1 MPEYNAPL
9 RDIRFALNELLD
21 FENHY
26 ASLSGCEE
34 VSPDLVDAIL
44 EEGAKFSTQVLSPL
58 NQSGD
63 LQGCQLSNGSVI
75 TPDGFKEAY
84 QQYREG
90 GWPSLAQ
97 TPEFGGQG
105 LPESLGAVISELNG
119 SANWSWTM
127 YPGLSHGA
135 MATLEAHGTAEQQ
148 AMFLPKLIEGA
159 WTGTMC
165 LTEPHC
171 GSDLSLLRTK
181 AEPNEDGSY
190 SISGTKIFISAGDQD
205 LSENIVHIVLAR
217 LPDAPAGNKGIS
229 LFLVPKF
236 NIDTEGNLLERN
248 SVECGSLEHK
258 MGIHGN
264 VTCVM
269 NFDSAKGYLI
279 GPANKGLRCMFTFMN
294 NARLFIAQ
302 QGVCHAELSYQGAL
316 NYARE
321 RLQMRSLSGPKMPE
335 KKADP
340 IIVHPDVRRML
351 LTQKAFAEGGRA
363 LTYFCAKQVD
373 RSHKAADLADRQ
385 DAEQLLALLIP
396 IAKGFLTEVGV
407 EASSLGIQVYGGHG
421 FIREWGMEQIMRDA
435 RIAPIYE
442 GTNGIQ
448 ALDLLGRK
456 VLVSKGALLERFS
469 SQIHDYIAVQR
480 DKGSQHQQAM
490 EEFLEPLS
498 ANVTR
503 WQSLSR
509 DIAGRTERNA
519 DEMGAAC
526 FDYLMYSGYTVL
538 AYFWAQAATVAHTA
552 LAAGSDDRDFY
563 QAKLNTARFYFRR
576 ILPRNESLARTLE
589 DSSESLMAMD
599 EAQF

>member
-1 MPEYNAPL
+1 MPEYKAPL

-21 FENHY
+21 FKNHY
-26 ASLSGCEE
+26 ASLPGCEE
-34 VSPDLVDAIL
+34 ASPDLVDAIL
-44 EEGAKFSTQVLSPL
+44 EEGAKFSVQVLSPL
-58 NQSGD
+58 NQVGD
-63 LQGCQLSNGSVI
+63 MQGCQLKDGAVT
-75 TPDGFKEAY
+75 TPDGFKVAY
-84 QQYREG
+84 QQYVEG

-97 TPEFGGQG
+97 SPEFGGQG

-135 MATLEAHGTAEQQ
+135 MATLEAHGTPEQQ

-171 GSDLSLLRTK
+171 GSDLALLRTK
-181 AEPNEDGSY
+181 AELNNDGSY

-236 NIDTEGNLLERN
+236 NIDTDGNLLGRN

-264 VTCVM
+264 ATCVM
-269 NFDSAKGYLI
+269 NFDAAKGYLI

-316 NYARE
+316 GYARE
-321 RLQMRSLSGPKMPE
+321 RLQMRSLTGSKRPE
-335 KKADP
+335 KSADP
-340 IIVHPDVRRML
+340 ILVHPDVRRML

-373 RSHKAADLADRQ
+373 RSHKAIDEADRR

-396 IAKGFLTEVGV
+396 IAKGFLTEIGV
-407 EASSLGIQVYGGHG
+407 EASSLGIQIYGGHG
-421 FIREWGMEQIMRDA
+421 FISEWGMEQIMRDA

-456 VLVSKGALLERFS
+456 VLASQGALLEHFTG
-469 SQIHDYIAVQR
+469 QVHQFITDQKE
-480 DKGSQHQQAM
+480 KGADHQKGM
-490 EEFLEPLS
+490 VEFLDPLME
-498 ANVTR
+498 NVVR
-503 WQSLSR
+503 WETLSR
-509 DIAGRTERNA
+509 DLASRSNENA
-519 DEMGAAC
+519 DEMGAAS

-538 AYFWAQAATVAHTA
+538 AYLWAQAAAVAQEK
-552 LAAGSDDRDFY
+552 LAGGCGEEDFY
-563 QAKLNTARFYFRR
+563 QAKLHTARFYFRR
-576 ILPRNESLARTLE
+576 ILPRNECLSQTIG
-589 DSSESLMAMD
+589 DSSESLMAID
-599 EAQF
+599 DIQF